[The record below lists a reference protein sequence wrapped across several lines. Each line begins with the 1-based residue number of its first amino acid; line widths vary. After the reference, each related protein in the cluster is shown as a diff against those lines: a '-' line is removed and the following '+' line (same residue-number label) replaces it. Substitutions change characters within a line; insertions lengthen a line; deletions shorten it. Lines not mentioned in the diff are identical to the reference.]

1 MENNNGTNN
10 KKMRLER
17 AGELLREFGSSDRN
31 FYRLLN
37 KVNGKL
43 ISEGLKPLSEDGFIG
58 VIESIGWGI

>member
-17 AGELLREFGSSDRN
+17 AGELLREFGSSDRD

-37 KVNGKL
+37 KVNEKL
-43 ISEGLKPLSEDGFIG
+43 ISEGLKPLSEDGFVG

>member
-17 AGELLREFGSSDRN
+17 AGELLREFGSSDRD

-43 ISEGLKPLSEDGFIG
+43 INEGYKPLS
-58 VIESIGWGI
+58 